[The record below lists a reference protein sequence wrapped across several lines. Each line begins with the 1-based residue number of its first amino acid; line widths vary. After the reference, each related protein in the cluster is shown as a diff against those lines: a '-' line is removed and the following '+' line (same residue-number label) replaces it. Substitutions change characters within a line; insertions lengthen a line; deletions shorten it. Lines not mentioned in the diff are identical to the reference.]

1 MVDTPISQALITW
14 PKRKQENKGKKPGMG
29 KGKNS
34 PGRLPL
40 LRERWT
46 GCVAK
51 TLFKSRAEQVPHDRV
66 AARGERE
73 VCAGMLPGGVL

>member
-1 MVDTPISQALITW
+1 
-14 PKRKQENKGKKPGMG
+14 MG

-66 AARGERE
+66 AAGGRERCVLECFLE
-73 VCAGMLPGGVL
+73 VSFRPGWLSSVCVWGGGPNCSAMAS

>member
-1 MVDTPISQALITW
+1 
-14 PKRKQENKGKKPGMG
+14 MG
-29 KGKNS
+29 EGNNS

-51 TLFKSRAEQVPHDRV
+51 TLFQKSRAEQEPHDSV
-66 AARGERE
+66 AAGGERCVLECFLE
-73 VCAGMLPGGVL
+73 VSLRPGLLSSVWGEGPNCSAMVS

>member
-1 MVDTPISQALITW
+1 
-14 PKRKQENKGKKPGMG
+14 MG

-73 VCAGMLPGGVL
+73 RCVLECFLEVSFRPGWLSSVCVCGGGPNCSAMAS